1 MSKEELIKELERL
14 KAEYKK
20 YSNNTSM
27 NEGYRVAIMDAIDL
41 VKKLNID
48 DVSKSLCDVCGSDDV
63 AEYPHVGFTCY
74 NCNPM

>member
-1 MSKEELIKELERL
+1 MSKHLIKELERL

-20 YSNNTSM
+20 YSSNTSM
-27 NEGYRVAIMDAIDL
+27 NAGYRVAIMDAIDL